1 MKNSFT
7 RLIVLGI
14 FSLSIAAIVA
24 ERVAAMW
31 VEKRISRFAASHKL
45 GLESVKVNLFG
56 STLRAYNVEWRGLIY
71 DGDSV
76 SEPFK
81 AEKVTARGVG
91 ILDLARD
98 RSLHVRTLIIENGNL
113 PFHATTRQQERTTVL
128 ELSGLSVEALRLTN
142 TAVTYQDS
150 TSTWS
155 GVVDLTLNRIGLRE
169 VSLPYLASSY
179 DGQVVALTVHNAK
192 LERPKRFFTVTVA
205 RIDFDR
211 EKGKLSCDSVHIQ
224 PLHSKLEFA
233 RIRGTQSTWANVV
246 VPRIE
251 ARGLDMK
258 YHQDTTLTASHIR
271 IVNPRIAAF
280 RDRRVPLR
288 RKSEIPLPMKWMRD
302 LDLAVE
308 IDSIE
313 VDDMEV
319 VYEHFSEEA
328 FEPGVLRFR
337 QLNAMFLNV
346 YNRAYNNTRPV
357 TTLYATSA
365 IMGGKIQ
372 AQFSLPLQ
380 PGVPYEARGKITKLP
395 LTELNPML
403 ENAAFVSIES
413 GVLNALDFRFNY
425 NNDLSTGEVSID
437 YEGLKVKGLKKDKEG
452 SENQVKSL
460 VVNTA
465 LRNNNSKTGA
475 INNERD
481 KRRFIFHYWATSL
494 MDGIRDAVMPA
505 AGEKKQKEKGF
516 QP

>member
-1 MKNSFT
+1 
-7 RLIVLGI
+7 
-14 FSLSIAAIVA
+14 
-24 ERVAAMW
+24 
-31 VEKRISRFAASHKL
+31 
-45 GLESVKVNLFG
+45 
-56 STLRAYNVEWRGLIY
+56 
-71 DGDSV
+71 
-76 SEPFK
+76 
-81 AEKVTARGVG
+81 
-91 ILDLARD
+91 
-98 RSLHVRTLIIENGNL
+98 
-113 PFHATTRQQERTTVL
+113 
-128 ELSGLSVEALRLTN
+128 
-142 TAVTYQDS
+142 
-150 TSTWS
+150 
-155 GVVDLTLNRIGLRE
+155 
-169 VSLPYLASSY
+169 
-179 DGQVVALTVHNAK
+179 
-192 LERPKRFFTVTVA
+192 
-205 RIDFDR
+205 
-211 EKGKLSCDSVHIQ
+211 
-224 PLHSKLEFA
+224 
-233 RIRGTQSTWANVV
+233 
-246 VPRIE
+246 
-251 ARGLDMK
+251 
-258 YHQDTTLTASHIR
+258 
-271 IVNPRIAAF
+271 
-280 RDRRVPLR
+280 
-288 RKSEIPLPMKWMRD
+288 
-302 LDLAVE
+302 
-308 IDSIE
+308 
-313 VDDMEV
+313 MEV